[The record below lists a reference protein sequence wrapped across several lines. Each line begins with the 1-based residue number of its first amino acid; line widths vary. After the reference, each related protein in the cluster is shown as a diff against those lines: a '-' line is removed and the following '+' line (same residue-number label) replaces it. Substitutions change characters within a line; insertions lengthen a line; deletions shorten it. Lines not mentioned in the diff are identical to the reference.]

1 MHSLNVTPTIPKKE
15 PDRRDLMMKEIEKA
29 VDWIVD
35 KKTDGERTLMDK
47 IYFSFTYYT
56 FKIRQFLRIDKL

>member
-29 VDWIVD
+29 ADWNVG
-35 KKTDGERTLMDK
+35 KKSDGEHSLMDK

-56 FKIRQFLRIDKL
+56 YKIRQFLRIDKL